1 MAQEIHS
8 DLGTINISEQVI
20 ATRVRSSCDGMLRLG
35 RDGAP

>member
-20 ATRVRSSCDGMLRLG
+20 ATVCGVAAMECYG
-35 RDGAP
+35 W